1 MGPRLHPIV
10 LDAAQRARLE
20 EVISQGRTAARTIT
34 RARILLKAD
43 EGPGGPHWTD
53 TAISQAL
60 DVSRT
65 TISTVRRE
73 CAAEGVDMIAR
84 RRPRVTRPHKL
95 DGAQEAHL
103 IALTCSAPPAGH
115 ARWTLRLLADRF
127 AVLDGGGAV
136 SYEHVRQQLKKRAQA
151 VAEGVLV
158 HSAQGQCRLRGRHGG
173 CAGGLHAPL

>member
-20 EVISQGRTAARTIT
+20 EIVSQGRSAARMIT

-43 EGPGGPHWTD
+43 CGPGGPNWTD
-53 TAISQAL
+53 TAIKDAL

-73 CAAEGVDMIAR
+73 FAAAGIGAIER

-95 DGAQEAHL
+95 DGANEAHL
-103 IALTCSAPPAGH
+103 IALACSAPPEGR

-127 AVLDGGGAV
+127 VLLDGEGAI
-136 SYEHVRQQLKKRAQA
+136 SHEQVRQVLKKANSSP
-151 VAEGVLV
+151 G
-158 HSAQGQCRLRGRHGG
+158 
-173 CAGGLHAPL
+173 

>member
-1 MGPRLHPIV
+1 MGPRLHPII
-10 LDAAQRARLE
+10 LDAAQRARLDA
-20 EVISQGRTAARTIT
+20 VISQGRSPARAIT

-43 EGPGGPHWTD
+43 AGPGGPNWTD
-53 TAISQAL
+53 TAIMQAL

-73 CAAEGVDMIAR
+73 FAAAGVEVIAR
-84 RRPRVTRPHKL
+84 RRPRVTRLHKL

-127 AVLDGGGAV
+127 TLIDGGGAV
-136 SYEHVRQQLKKRAQA
+136 SHEHVRRLLKKA
-151 VAEGVLV
+151 
-158 HSAQGQCRLRGRHGG
+158 SSSRG
-173 CAGGLHAPL
+173 